1 MDSRP
6 ETIGCVNGEK
16 VFGRFLHNFT
26 LKAMERI
33 GMKGTYLNKIKNI
46 YDRPIVTIPL

>member
-6 ETIGCVNGEK
+6 ETIGCVNGKK

-33 GMKGTYLNKIKNI
+33 GMEGTHLNNKKKYI
-46 YDRPIVTIPL
+46 